1 MAVES
6 YGDAVLSAAA
16 LADALRDD
24 IIWTDTLTM
33 TNRTQWPVFMPA
45 RRNRVQD
52 SGCK

>member
-33 TNRTQWPVFMPA
+33 TNRTQWPVFYA
-45 RRNRVQD
+45 
-52 SGCK
+52 CAA